1 MSTSRRRY
9 LRIVNIFIAL
19 TVLALLATVYLTFAR
34 ALIFVPGDREQF
46 TATASAEVD
55 LGNDESSIATTVLSQ
70 EFEVSDTFDIRAKES
85 ASKKTG
91 GTVTIVNKY
100 SRNQPLVR
108 STRLFTQDG
117 KLFRIAE
124 SVNVPAGGT
133 TKVFV
138 EADEEGDSYLINAT
152 TFSIPG
158 LWEGLRDL
166 IYGESTEPMTYERV
180 IASVITAEDIA
191 GARSALQEKIAN
203 MALDEFKSQ
212 LPDVPLNGK

>member
-9 LRIVNIFIAL
+9 LRIVNIFITL

-85 ASKKTG
+85 ASKKAG

-108 STRLFTQDG
+108 STRLVTQDG

-133 TKVFV
+133 TKVFA
-138 EADEEGDSYLINAT
+138 EADYALVFAAAFARKALVVNVC
-152 TFSIPG
+152 
-158 LWEGLRDL
+158 LDL
-166 IYGESTEPMTYERV
+166 GCDFNHAV
-180 IASVITAEDIA
+180 FVHAECY
-191 GARSALQEKIAN
+191 
-203 MALDEFKSQ
+203 
-212 LPDVPLNGK
+212 